1 MIRSILPMLLPLLLP
16 VLLAGCSAEQ
26 GDFAEES
33 GTQAAAVE
41 ADPTDGIDWFEGSV
55 DEALAAAAETG
66 KPIYLYWGAEWCPPC
81 HAISATVFNSPEFI
95 ERSKLFIPVYLDGD
109 YEHAQAA
116 GERFGVMGYPTM
128 IVLNARGEELT
139 RIPNGIDIQ
148 AYANILDLTL
158 SNDSST
164 AELTAAIMADDI
176 QLSKSDCALLAYNSW
191 GQDTRILVEHEPT
204 FAFRRMYAAC
214 PEGMTTE
221 RSILYMHWLSAAL
234 DAADADEEPRLLTD
248 AERAAALATV
258 ESLLADQN
266 LVRANIFS
274 VLFEGA
280 RITAALTKTGSAERA
295 ALAQQYLAAYAALR
309 ADEAVYKR
317 ERIYTLAGKMNFE
330 RIDDEEAELS
340 EALYREIRETVV
352 WADESTPSVYERQP
366 IINALAGVLTEAG
379 MDEAARSLLLA
390 ELDRSKQAYY
400 FMPDIADIEQRA
412 GNYEVAI
419 EWLKKG
425 YDESRGPATRFQWG
439 YYYLAGLLEM
449 APEDVELIQTTTVG
463 MIEDLQR
470 SGGFFQR
477 PKSQL
482 RRMAD
487 ELIAWGDANGKQAA
501 LDEIREAVLAVCAQ
515 SESPDESCTT
525 FLERA

>member
-1 MIRSILPMLLPLLLP
+1 
-16 VLLAGCSAEQ
+16 
-26 GDFAEES
+26 
-33 GTQAAAVE
+33 
-41 ADPTDGIDWFEGSV
+41 
-55 DEALAAAAETG
+55 
-66 KPIYLYWGAEWCPPC
+66 
-81 HAISATVFNSPEFI
+81 
-95 ERSKLFIPVYLDGD
+95 
-109 YEHAQAA
+109 
-116 GERFGVMGYPTM
+116 
-128 IVLNARGEELT
+128 
-139 RIPNGIDIQ
+139 
-148 AYANILDLTL
+148 
-158 SNDSST
+158 
-164 AELTAAIMADDI
+164 MADDI

-204 FAFRRMYAAC
+204 TAFRRMYAAC
-214 PEGMTTE
+214 PESMTTE

-234 DAADADEEPRLLTD
+234 DAADADEEPRPLTD
-248 AERAAALATV
+248 AERAEALAAV
-258 ESLLADQN
+258 QSLLADQN

-280 RITAALTKTGSAERA
+280 RITAALTEAGSEERA
-295 ALAQQYLAAYAALR
+295 ALAQQHLAAYAALR
-309 ADEAVYKR
+309 ADASVYKR
-317 ERIYTLAGKMNFE
+317 ERIYTLAGRMNFE

-340 EALYREIRETVV
+340 EALQREIRETVV

-379 MDEAARSLLLA
+379 MDEAAKSLLLA

-419 EWLKKG
+419 KWLKKG

-449 APEDVELIQTTTVG
+449 APEDVDLIQTTTVG

-515 SESPDESCTT
+515 AESPDESCTA